1 MDRNTG
7 KEALSTV
14 LNNKKNIEI
23 IENNVFKVSVDEETY
38 NQNLYQVI
46 GDIITGMTLKSILE
60 NIKSNKIG
68 WKHSCFEEVEN
79 RMKEQDDFIVNP
91 FTVSEGVLKC
101 NKCNSERVFSYT
113 KQTRSG
119 DEATS
124 VFSQCV
130 NCKAKWVS

>member
-1 MDRNTG
+1 MNRNSG
-7 KEALSTV
+7 KEALATV
-14 LNNKKNIEI
+14 LSNKKNIEI
-23 IENNVFKVSVDEETY
+23 IENNIYKISSDVETY
-38 NQNLYQVI
+38 NQYIYQTI
-46 GDIITGMTLKSILE
+46 GDIIGGLALKSVLE
-60 NIKSNKIG
+60 NIKNNKIG
-68 WKHSCFEEVEN
+68 WKHSCYEEVEN